1 MDFLGT
7 IDKKCEYG
15 ILSVLEQLV
24 HLFFIKKYRGIRR
37 KGGNQVIQL
46 NYRDPRPIYEQVKD
60 GIRKLA
66 YSGMIGPDEKLP
78 SVRELASKLA
88 INPNTISRAYKEL
101 EQEGFIYTLTGK
113 GTFINQEF
121 DLNDSKKEELYQ
133 QFDKVV
139 KELLGISITPEELTE
154 RMKELAKGGTVDDS
168 SK

>member
-1 MDFLGT
+1 M
-7 IDKKCEYG
+7 
-15 ILSVLEQLV
+15 
-24 HLFFIKKYRGIRR
+24 
-37 KGGNQVIQL
+37 IQL

-78 SVRELASKLA
+78 SVRELASRLA

-101 EQEGFIYTLTGK
+101 EQEGFLYTLIGK

-121 DLNDSKKEELYQ
+121 DMNDRRKGELFQ

-139 KELLGISITPEELTE
+139 KELLESSVSAEELKQRVDTVKDSQEGRKIKNEHTE
-154 RMKELAKGGTVDDS
+154 PKNGNEVEEVVKGGSADDS
-168 SK
+168 GK